1 MRRRVKEKVLNLFSK
16 DMFLNA
22 ALASYCYLEGQ
33 KLVLGMLGWLL
44 KDPFSICFGLF
55 LKVLSRF

>member
-33 KLVLGMLGWLL
+33 KTGSWHAWLVIERSVFNLL
-44 KDPFSICFGLF
+44 RSF